1 MQEVDL
7 ALAEGRTFAGLAPAP
22 LGDEVEG
29 ELVRVQVQARSFEL
43 NDDRHVIKESV
54 GLSPVQSFD
63 VNLVVGL
70 VDDAT

>member
-7 ALAEGRTFAGLAPAP
+7 ALAEGRAFAGLGSAPS
-22 LGDEVEG
+22 GDEVEG
-29 ELVRVQVQARSFEL
+29 ELVRVQVQARPFEL

-70 VDDAT
+70 MDDAA

>member
-7 ALAEGRTFAGLAPAP
+7 ALAEGRAFAGLAPAP

-29 ELVRVQVQARSFEL
+29 QLVRVQVQARSFEL
-43 NDDRHVIKESV
+43 NYHGHVIKESV